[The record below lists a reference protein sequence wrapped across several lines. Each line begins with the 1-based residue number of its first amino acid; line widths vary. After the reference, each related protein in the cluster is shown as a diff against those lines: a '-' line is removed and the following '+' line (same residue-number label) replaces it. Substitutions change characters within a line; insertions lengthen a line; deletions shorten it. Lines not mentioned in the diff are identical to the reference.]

1 MLLSLIENGKTESG
15 QVRQAENVEWFPP
28 LYGLPLISLTAI
40 LFATA
45 SLVTALS
52 AEEGYRGG
60 CTIPATYSSSRP
72 DPAGTPTEVA
82 VGLYV
87 VDINKIDDAAQ
98 MFFADFRL
106 ELRWRDHRLSKENS
120 AGSRAGCKYKLGEIW
135 NPGVRILNGPNLKKQ
150 FEDVVEVTEDGT
162 VKYVQRFI
170 GQFSSHLDLKDFPL
184 DSQTLFFT
192 MLAPRE
198 VLFIVDPATT
208 GQRDRFTLAEWS
220 IDLGTAIVDS
230 FYIAAQNISLSRVD
244 YRLQVK
250 RHTGYYLWK
259 ILVPLCLIVVMSWAV
274 FWIDPTELGAQV
286 GVSTASVL
294 TLFAFQFSFG
304 FVLPKVSY
312 LTRLDFFV
320 LGSTILVFLA
330 LAESVFT
337 SALAGKG
344 KHSRAIRIDRWSR
357 FSFAVVLIIILIV
370 SFLR

>member
-1 MLLSLIENGKTESG
+1 M
-15 QVRQAENVEWFPP
+15 
-28 LYGLPLISLTAI
+28 
-40 LFATA
+40 
-45 SLVTALS
+45 
-52 AEEGYRGG
+52 
-60 CTIPATYSSSRP
+60 
-72 DPAGTPTEVA
+72 
-82 VGLYV
+82 
-87 VDINKIDDAAQ
+87 
-98 MFFADFRL
+98 
-106 ELRWRDHRLSKENS
+106 
-120 AGSRAGCKYKLGEIW
+120 
-135 NPGVRILNGPNLKKQ
+135 
-150 FEDVVEVTEDGT
+150 VEVTHDGT
-162 VKYVQRFI
+162 VKSVQRFI

-192 MLAPRE
+192 ILSGGYTPQE
-198 VLFIVDPATT
+198 VLFVVDPATT
-208 GQRDRFTLAEWS
+208 GQRDRFTMAEWS
-220 IDLGTAIVDS
+220 IEAGTAIIDS
-230 FYIAAQNISLSRVD
+230 IYIAAQNRSLSRVD

-274 FWIDPTELGAQV
+274 FWIDPTELAAQV

-304 FVLPKVSY
+304 FVLLKVSY

-344 KHSRAIRIDRWSR
+344 KHSLAIRIDRWSR

>member
-1 MLLSLIENGKTESG
+1 MGRLESG
-15 QVRQAENVEWFPP
+15 QVRPAENVEWFPA
-28 LYGLPLISLTAI
+28 LYRLPLISLTAI

-72 DPAGTPTEVA
+72 DPSGTTTDVA
-82 VGLYV
+82 VGLLV
-87 VDINKIDDAAQ
+87 IDINKIDDAEQ

-106 ELRWRDHRLSKENS
+106 ELRWRDHRLSKDTS
-120 AGSRAGCKYKLGEIW
+120 AGCKYKLADVW
-135 NPGVRILNGPNLKKQ
+135 NPAVRILNGPNLKKQ
-150 FEDVVEVTEDGT
+150 YEDVVEVTRDGA

-192 MLAPRE
+192 ILSGGYTPQE
-198 VLFIVDPATT
+198 VLFVVDPATT
-208 GQRDRFTLAEWS
+208 GQRDRFTMAEWS
-220 IDLGTAIVDS
+220 IEAGTAIIDS
-230 FYIAAQNISLSRVD
+230 IYIAAQNRSLSRVD

-259 ILVPLCLIVVMSWAV
+259 ILMPLCLIVVMSWAV

-286 GVSTASVL
+286 GVSTASIL

-312 LTRLDFFV
+312 LTRMDFFV

-330 LAESVFT
+330 LTESVLT
-337 SALAGKG
+337 SVLAAKG
-344 KHSRAIRIDRWSR
+344 KHSLAIRIDRWSR